1 MLQVPE
7 SRDGLTESWRQRFE
21 IFDRIDGAFFSRWK
35 ELSPDERT
43 RAGFRWPALVFS
55 FLYYFAKGMWEKGL
69 LFMTV
74 YALLGMVL
82 GAAGLPGVLVW
93 FWVGALCVA
102 CAASD
107 YYKRVEHG
115 ERIWPW
121 LARRMPGFLRSPPG
135 LAVVAVV
142 ALGCHVAIAVQA

>member
-7 SRDGLTESWRQRFE
+7 TRDGLTESWRQRFE
-21 IFDRIDGAFFSRWK
+21 IFDRIDGAFFTRWK
-35 ELSPDERT
+35 ELSPDERV

-74 YALLGMVL
+74 YAVLGMVL
-82 GAAGLPGVLVW
+82 GAAGVPGVLVW
-93 FWVGALCVA
+93 FWLGALCVA

-121 LARRMPGFLRSPPG
+121 LARRMPGFLRSTPA

-142 ALGCHVAIAVQA
+142 ALGCHVAIAVQV